1 MKNRPS
7 AANEPKDLSKEWHSD
22 SKVIRILFHICS
34 GSYLLKP
41 PFFFLYVA

>member
-22 SKVIRILFHICS
+22 SKIFRILFYVCS
-34 GSYLLKP
+34 GCSLKP
-41 PFFFLYVA
+41 PFFFLDVA